1 MPGFPCESR
10 DHWQVRQ
17 TIKEERARAD
27 AEIEEYQEQPRLL
40 DGCRLLF
47 HVQGAEILRLDAQ
60 EQQGVSLFQKCT
72 SRKT

>member
-27 AEIEEYQEQPRLL
+27 AEIE

-47 HVQGAEILRLDAQ
+47 RVQGAEILRLDAQ
-60 EQQGVSLFQKCT
+60 EQTVT
-72 SRKT
+72 

>member
-17 TIKEERARAD
+17 TIKEERAHAD
-27 AEIEEYQEQPRLL
+27 AEIEEYQEQPRLP

-60 EQQGVSLFQKCT
+60 EQTVT
-72 SRKT
+72 

>member
-27 AEIEEYQEQPRLL
+27 AEIEEYQEQPRLP
-40 DGCRLLF
+40 DGCRHLF
-47 HVQGAEILRLDAQ
+47 HVQAGSEAFWQMAHLD
-60 EQQGVSLFQKCT
+60 
-72 SRKT
+72 

>member
-27 AEIEEYQEQPRLL
+27 AEIEEYQEQPRLP
-40 DGCRLLF
+40 DGRRLLF
-47 HVQGAEILRLDAQ
+47 RM
-60 EQQGVSLFQKCT
+60 
-72 SRKT
+72 

>member
-27 AEIEEYQEQPRLL
+27 AVTEEYQEQPRLP
-40 DGCRLLF
+40 DGFAETEKFAVFIAIKIGRSSF
-47 HVQGAEILRLDAQ
+47 HWR
-60 EQQGVSLFQKCT
+60 T
-72 SRKT
+72 

>member
-27 AEIEEYQEQPRLL
+27 AEIEEYQEQPRLP

-47 HVQGAEILRLDAQ
+47 
-60 EQQGVSLFQKCT
+60 QGVCLF
-72 SRKT
+72 

>member
-17 TIKEERARAD
+17 TMKEERERAD
-27 AEIEEYQEQPRLL
+27 AEIEDYQEKLRLP

-47 HVQGAEILRLDAQ
+47 
-60 EQQGVSLFQKCT
+60 QGVSLFNEDA
-72 SRKT
+72 SRLG